1 MSELQ
6 KLFRTA
12 YQYQASDLY
21 ITSGS
26 KPILRMHG
34 ELIAI
39 EEHPVLTR
47 QTAESYILEVMNPD
61 QRKRFEQTSD
71 IDFSYD
77 VPHVARFRVN
87 IFVQRKGIGA
97 TFRLIPETIKSID
110 ELGLP
115 NHLKKLIHYKNGLIL
130 TTGPAGSG
138 KSTTLAALLDEINRQ
153 KSCHILTIEDPIEFI
168 HENKKSIIEQRE
180 VGTHT
185 QSFHRALKAG
195 FREDTNVILIGE
207 LRDPE
212 NFSLALTAAET
223 GHLVLSSIHTS
234 GAAGAVNRIID
245 SFPAEQQ
252 GQIRFQL
259 SESLRAVIWQ
269 TLVKKKD
276 ETGRIAA
283 TEIMLNN
290 KAISNL
296 IRKGHTHQIHSIIE
310 TRAKEG
316 MQSMRQSLES
326 LVEKGL
332 ISQKTA
338 EENMPA
344 EMEMT

>member
-1 MSELQ
+1 MSDLQ

-26 KPILRMHG
+26 KPILRLYG
-34 ELIAI
+34 ELVNI
-39 EEHPVLTR
+39 EEHPVLNK
-47 QTAESYILEVMNPD
+47 QTAESYILEIMNAD

-71 IDFSYD
+71 IDFSYEI
-77 VPHVARFRVN
+77 PNLAHFRVN
-87 IFVQRKGIGA
+87 VFVQRKGIGA
-97 TFRLIPETIKSID
+97 TFRLIPETIQSID
-110 ELGLP
+110 QLGLP
-115 NHLKKLIHYKNGLIL
+115 NQLKKLIHYKNGLIL

-138 KSTTLAALLDEINRQ
+138 KSTTLAALLDEINTQ

-212 NFSLALTAAET
+212 SFSLALTAAET
-223 GHLVLSSIHTS
+223 GHLILSSIHTN
-234 GAAGAVNRIID
+234 GAANAVNRIID

-252 GQIRFQL
+252 EQIRAQL

-269 TLVKKKD
+269 TLVKRKD
-276 ETGRIAA
+276 EKGRIAA
-283 TEIMLNN
+283 TEIMLSN

-296 IRKGHTHQIHSIIE
+296 IRKGHAHQIHSVIE

-316 MQSMRQSLES
+316 MQSMRQSLND
-326 LVEKGL
+326 LVEKGV

-338 EENMPA
+338 EEHMPS
-344 EMEMT
+344 EIEMT